1 MRLLSSV
8 MMVSTLACNGNEE
21 STTDTQANTTTSAP
35 IEVLSASCEQT
46 PLNALRVTC
55 TVESSGPGAASLEL
69 TADGAPTRNFSAQ
82 ADDTTVELFAW
93 GLKPDTPYA
102 WQIGDFTG
110 EVTTGSLPSTLADM
124 DIQTTGSY
132 TEFDAILQPAL
143 CDETYMIMVDS
154 DGDIIWYQQN
164 SLYQMGMNAYEWSQ
178 ADRSVLV
185 AKQDTFQEVHVSGPT
200 VLELKR
206 GTDFDNAHNLHH
218 DIARWGELTYLLFD
232 YVTQD
237 VSVDGIHVFRGTEL
251 LGTFSLE
258 DHYSIEGG
266 GGGVGPG
273 GMDWSHANG
282 INATEDGQIIL
293 SLLIFNSA
301 LSIDGDPESD
311 TFLDVNWV
319 AGGNADTLPN
329 PTYLPADGPDE
340 GFSRQHNASVNT
352 DGLWVYDNTGT
363 GDGSRAALFELDD
376 AEGELVLLEAYDTG
390 DHCPIQGGAVPY
402 DGGVLTTCTDTG
414 LIEGF
419 TRGQSQPAFSLKTLC
434 APGEGGFGPSLN
446 RGIPIRV
453 E

>member
-1 MRLLSSV
+1 
-8 MMVSTLACNGNEE
+8 
-21 STTDTQANTTTSAP
+21 
-35 IEVLSASCEQT
+35 
-46 PLNALRVTC
+46 
-55 TVESSGPGAASLEL
+55 
-69 TADGAPTRNFSAQ
+69 
-82 ADDTTVELFAW
+82 
-93 GLKPDTPYA
+93 
-102 WQIGDFTG
+102 
-110 EVTTGSLPSTLADM
+110 
-124 DIQTTGSY
+124 
-132 TEFDAILQPAL
+132 
-143 CDETYMIMVDS
+143 
-154 DGDIIWYQQN
+154 
-164 SLYQMGMNAYEWSQ
+164 MNAYEWSQ